1 VKDSAIY
8 DLLKQ
13 NQESNEE
20 GTEGR
25 RTEYLIGLAK
35 RLKLTIKTAELF
47 KQNAGPNAV
56 MKVTW
61 SDASSQ
67 GVQPKLKL
75 GAVPA
80 TQGSVRKLVKLH
92 QSAQDNTVMAARL
105 NNEVVRLRQWLTRQG
120 AKLTRKGAIVW
131 PKSARVVE
139 YDRDLARR
147 GLTRVRCVGKR
158 LTMADGTPLDTSNM
172 VTAFSGPGYA
182 IYVMSAEGHI
192 HVSTHSVGHR
202 HHSSLLAGADVAC
215 AGELKV
221 ERGILRHL
229 SNKSGHYRPDVLNLV
244 QVLAELQE
252 GAIPFDFSVEQLN
265 ADKTSTRHDSAD
277 AFMRANH
284 FDNRSYAAV
293 LYAQRAIRNTAPIE
307 DIPEEEF
314 FEAAYEA
321 AADEESANPYLTV
334 EEFTYAP
341 AT

>member
-1 VKDSAIY
+1 VEDAVIY

-13 NQESNEE
+13 NLESNEE
-20 GTEGR
+20 GTEGA
-25 RTEYLIGLAK
+25 RTDYLNGLAK

-47 KQNAGPNAV
+47 KRNAGPNAV

-61 SDASSQ
+61 SDASIR
-67 GVQPKLKL
+67 GAQPKIKV

-105 NNEVVRLRQWLTRQG
+105 NNEVVR
-120 AKLTRKGAIVW
+120 
-131 PKSARVVE
+131 
-139 YDRDLARR
+139 
-147 GLTRVRCVGKR
+147 
-158 LTMADGTPLDTSNM
+158 
-172 VTAFSGPGYA
+172 
-182 IYVMSAEGHI
+182 
-192 HVSTHSVGHR
+192 
-202 HHSSLLAGADVAC
+202 
-215 AGELKV
+215 
-221 ERGILRHL
+221 LRHL

-293 LYAQRAIRNTAPIE
+293 LYAHRAIRNTAPIE
-307 DIPEEEF
+307 DIPDEEF